1 MAIAFDSPE
10 LLLRRDN
17 TENGPTS
24 NHGRTLPTL
33 DVSRDSTDGSVEILD
48 GVRRGKGLA
57 K

>member
-17 TENGPTS
+17 TESGPTS

-33 DVSRDSTDGSVEILD
+33 DVSRDSAAGSVEILD
-48 GVRRGKGLA
+48 GVRRASL
-57 K
+57 